1 MQQSMKQGMKKNAL
15 LVFAA
20 MSMAVAGASIAA
32 TSTAATGLSHE
43 HGAATATL
51 QLDAGKKWETDGA
64 LRQAMGNIRQ
74 SMAASLHEIHKNKL
88 SKKGYAALAHK
99 IESEVGEI
107 VANCKLAPKADAQ
120 LHLIVAELLEG
131 AEQMAG
137 KAQSVKKKNGRQNGA
152 VQVIGALEKYAT
164 YFDDVGFKPIAH

>member
-1 MQQSMKQGMKKNAL
+1 MKQTMKLSMKKSAL

-32 TSTAATGLSHE
+32 TSTAAAGHSHE

-74 SMAASLHEIHKNKL
+74 TMAASLHEIHENKL

-99 IESEVGEI
+99 VESEVGAI
-107 VANCKLAPKADAQ
+107 VANCKLAPKADEQ
-120 LHLIVAELLEG
+120 LHLIVAELLAG

-137 KAQSVKKKNGRQNGA
+137 KATSAKRQNGA

-164 YFDDVGFKPIAH
+164 YFDDAGFKPIAH

>member
-1 MQQSMKQGMKKNAL
+1 MKQSMKLSMKKSAL
-15 LVFAA
+15 LVFAV
-20 MSMAVAGASIAA
+20 MSLTVAGAGIAA
-32 TSTAATGLSHE
+32 TGHQHE

-74 SMAASLHEIHKNKL
+74 TMAVSLHEIHENKL
-88 SKKGYAALAHK
+88 SKKGYAALARK
-99 IESEVGEI
+99 VESEVGEI

-120 LHLIVAELLEG
+120 LHLIVAELLAG
-131 AEQMAG
+131 AGQMAG
-137 KAQSVKKKNGRQNGA
+137 KATPAKRQNGA

-164 YFDDVGFKPIAH
+164 YFDDAGFKPIAH